1 MIGVSPQGGTLIF
14 RLSTASYKKPPD
26 LYNETSQNRRFFV
39 VRRISIF
46 LTNLGKY
53 NQGYLIGEWV
63 KLPVPKDKLDD
74 VLCRIGINQEY
85 EEYFISDYETLFS
98 NLHISEYSSI
108 QELNELAEKIAELAD
123 CDYDKLGAVL
133 ESESSMSVAEILELI
148 DQLDSFDLLTEVE
161 DDEALGEYFADCNC
175 IFHGIPEHIQ
185 RYFDF
190 EAYGRDIRLETNM
203 CFTSY
208 GAVIDN
214 R

>member
-1 MIGVSPQGGTLIF
+1 M
-14 RLSTASYKKPPD
+14 
-26 LYNETSQNRRFFV
+26 E
-39 VRRISIF
+39 RRISIY

-53 NQGYLIGEWV
+53 MEGYLMGEWV
-63 KLPVPKDKLDD
+63 KLPVDKDKLQE
-74 VLCRIGINQEY
+74 VLDRIGIDGQQY
-85 EEYFISDYETLFS
+85 EEYFISDYEALFS

-108 QELNELAEKIAELAD
+108 QELNELAEKIDGLAA

-133 ESESSMSVAEILELI
+133 ESESCMTVAEILEII
-148 DQLDSFDLLTEVE
+148 DQLDSFDLLAEV
-161 DDEALGEYFADCNC
+161 DTDEALGEYYADCGC
-175 IFHGIPEHIQ
+175 IFHGIPDSIQ

-190 EAYGRDIRLETNM
+190 EAYGRDIRMETNM